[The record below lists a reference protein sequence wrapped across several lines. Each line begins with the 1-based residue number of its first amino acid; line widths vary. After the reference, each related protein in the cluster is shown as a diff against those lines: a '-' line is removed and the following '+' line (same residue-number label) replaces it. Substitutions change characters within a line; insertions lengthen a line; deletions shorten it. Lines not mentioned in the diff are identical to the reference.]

1 MRLLADTCTFLW
13 AVSAPGRLS
22 DRARRLL
29 IDPANE
35 VYVSSVT
42 AWEIAVKHG
51 LGRLGLPVSPDRFVP
66 DQRDAHGFAPLPLDE
81 ASALHVVRLPPL
93 HRDPFDR
100 MLVCQAIVHGLAI
113 LTPDPLVEQY
123 PARVVW

>member
-1 MRLLADTCTFLW
+1 VNVLLDTCTFLW
-13 AVSAPGRLS
+13 AVSAPGQLS
-22 DRARRLL
+22 ARARDL
-29 IDPANE
+29 ITAPTAA

-42 AWEIAVKHG
+42 AWEIAVKHN
-51 LGRLGLPVSPDRFVP
+51 LGRLILGSAPDRFVP
-66 DQRDAHGFAPLPLDE
+66 AQREAHGFEALPLDE
-81 ASALHVVRLPPL
+81 ASALHVNRLPGL

-123 PARVVW
+123 PARVLW